1 MSAGPKLPKEAFLA
15 LAAVAWAD
23 GVLDPD
29 EADAIVRAAAEEGL
43 SIEELEVVETE
54 AKAYCGRHRDPAEPA
69 NQPDLSFLDRSN
81 MSRQDRVFL
90 YAVACWI
97 AQIDRV
103 VTPDESDA
111 LKALGER
118 LGVPDRLRARAE
130 ELAAETARLPE
141 GDRPD
146 RYDLTGLRDKIGGRL
161 APASGPVSAG

>member
-1 MSAGPKLPKEAFLA
+1 MTSELSTALPKEAFLA

-29 EADAIVRAAAEEGL
+29 EADAIIRAAAEEGL
-43 SIEELEVVETE
+43 SLEELEVVESE
-54 AKAYCGRHRDPAEPA
+54 AKAYAKRPHDPKDP
-69 NQPDLSFLDRSN
+69 PDLSFLERAK
-81 MSRQDRVFL
+81 MSKQDRVFV

-118 LGVPDRLRARAE
+118 LGVPHRLRARAE
-130 ELAAETARLPE
+130 ELATELAGLPD

-146 RYDLTGLRDKIGGRL
+146 RYDLKRLREEIGERL
-161 APASGPVSAG
+161 APVSGPKTGG

>member
-29 EADAIVRAAAEEGL
+29 EADAIVRAAADEGL

-54 AKAYCGRHRDPAEPA
+54 SKAYCARPRDPS

-81 MSRQDRVFL
+81 MSKQDRVFL

-130 ELAAETARLPE
+130 ELAAEIARLPE

-146 RYDLTGLRDKIGGRL
+146 RYDLAGLRDKIGGRL